1 MQYVIQ
7 HSLPYILAS
16 TCWQWGSSS
25 DADTCRQWGSSSDA
39 VSMEVDPV
47 GTTSGD
53 DLFVLLQLVENM
65 RPLNASAAEAVLVE
79 GSALQPSTSEEAVIS
94 HMPVLAEAGRMFSYT
109 QLTHLTSIF
118 QLHSLSSAFSIASQC
133 LSHLS
138 ANTEPPPSMDWSCS
152 GVVVWIGNARVSK
165 LGSKCVVVKL
175 TDLDL
180 PGPRTELATLFVGE
194 AADAFLGRCPGPSRP
209 VFTNHCATQYPLPT
223 TYSPLTTYYSPLTTH
238 HSPFTIHYLLLTTY
252 YSLLV
257 NRYSHSLLT
266 AHFSC
271 ILRSRC

>member
-7 HSLPYILAS
+7 HYLPYILAS

-39 VSMEVDPV
+39 VSMEVDQV
-47 GTTSGD
+47 GTTSAD

-109 QLTHLTSIF
+109 QLTKLTSIF

-152 GVVVWIGNARVSK
+152 GVVVWIGKARVSK
-165 LGSKCVVVKL
+165 FGSKCVVVKL

-180 PGPRTELATLFVGE
+180 PGPRTELVTLFVGE

-209 VFTNHCATQYPLPT
+209 VFTNHCATHNTHCLLPTHHSLPT
-223 TYSPLTTYYSPLTTH
+223 THHSPLTTH
-238 HSPFTIHYLLLTTY
+238 HSPFTTY
-252 YSLLV
+252 YSLLTTH
-257 NRYSHSLLT
+257 YSLIATLTRCSLLT
-266 AHFSC
+266 FRAF
-271 ILRSRC
+271 

>member
-79 GSALQPSTSEEAVIS
+79 GSVPFNPQLRRK
-94 HMPVLAEAGRMFSYT
+94 LSY
-109 QLTHLTSIF
+109 LT
-118 QLHSLSSAFSIASQC
+118 C
-133 LSHLS
+133 LFWQKP
-138 ANTEPPPSMDWSCS
+138 AAC
-152 GVVVWIGNARVSK
+152 
-165 LGSKCVVVKL
+165 
-175 TDLDL
+175 
-180 PGPRTELATLFVGE
+180 LAT
-194 AADAFLGRCPGPSRP
+194 
-209 VFTNHCATQYPLPT
+209 
-223 TYSPLTTYYSPLTTH
+223 
-238 HSPFTIHYLLLTTY
+238 HS
-252 YSLLV
+252 
-257 NRYSHSLLT
+257 
-266 AHFSC
+266 
-271 ILRSRC
+271 